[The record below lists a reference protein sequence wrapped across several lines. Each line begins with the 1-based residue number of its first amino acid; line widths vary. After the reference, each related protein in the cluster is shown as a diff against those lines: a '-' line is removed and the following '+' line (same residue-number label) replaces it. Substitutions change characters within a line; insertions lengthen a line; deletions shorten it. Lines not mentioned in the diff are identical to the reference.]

1 MKGAGLLSIISD
13 FEPVCLAPYE
23 LVDESSSSVPVS
35 MTIGVFGVPTGFIVC
50 LLCVYT

>member
-23 LVDESSSSVPVS
+23 LVDESSSSVS

-50 LLCVYT
+50 LLRVYT

>member
-13 FEPVCLAPYE
+13 FEPVCLDPYE
-23 LVDESSSSVPVS
+23 LVDESSSVPVS